1 MNFPRKG
8 RDYMRKTITRALL
21 LAGWLVMLYT
31 HTTHAGVLGIGKI
44 FVKLSP
50 WAWFWAGIQGLM
62 KLLEAHPT
70 ATKAILGTSIA
81 MQLVGIV
88 RGRETGFPW
97 TLFLLAVTFLAA
109 LALVVM
115 LRRK

>member
-1 MNFPRKG
+1 MK
-8 RDYMRKTITRALL
+8 KTTK
-21 LAGWLVMLYT
+21 LAVLATGWLMSLWT
-31 HTTHAGVLGIGKI
+31 CAEASAMGIGKA
-44 FVKLSP
+44 FAKPSP
-50 WAWFWAGIQGLM
+50 WAWLWAGIESLM